1 MDHSQKSAYV
11 QNFQIGGED
20 YLDDGDFQDA
30 KKGTPTDRRDM
41 ARMNKPQEM
50 RVCPLLQSS
59 CVHHLANLT
68 CF

>member
-1 MDHSQKSAYV
+1 MDHSQKSADV

-20 YLDDGDFQDA
+20 YLDEGDFHDA

-50 RVCPLLQSS
+50 RVWPLLQ
-59 CVHHLANLT
+59 
-68 CF
+68 